1 VEGWSDLGRGRMD
14 LVEPSS
20 EERQCGDFGHL
31 GVVQHVAA
39 MTSLVGCRA
48 PLRGGV
54 GGLLGEVAMR
64 PRPA

>member
-1 VEGWSDLGRGRMD
+1 VEGWIWWSPHRRNG
-14 LVEPSS
+14 S
-20 EERQCGDFGHL
+20 GDFGHL

-39 MTSLVGCRA
+39 MTSSVGCRA